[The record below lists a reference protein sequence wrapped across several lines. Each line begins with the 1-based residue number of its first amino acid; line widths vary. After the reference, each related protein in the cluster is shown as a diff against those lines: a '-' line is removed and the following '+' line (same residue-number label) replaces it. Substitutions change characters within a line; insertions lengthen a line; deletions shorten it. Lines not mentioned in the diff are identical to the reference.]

1 MWNIKIVEHSS
12 SSYFIMFDYNGV
24 TKFTMD
30 NQPDGTSIVRSADG
44 EKVAKITSED
54 FNNVDIKKFTKKK
67 Y

>member
-1 MWNIKIVEHSS
+1 MWNIKIVERSG

-30 NQPDGTSIVRSADG
+30 NQSDGTSIVRSADG

-67 Y
+67 D